1 MAEMVQQTEPPPPPP
16 PPQQPQPAS
25 TTAATTSKKRRRP
38 PLSCEQCRRRKIKC
52 DRSFPCNHCSKSG
65 GAVSCTYAPA
75 HTPKSRSKKPAR
87 AAATAATAPPP
98 RPPPA
103 QTASSSPC
111 SPSSPGRSVSLRPA
125 AAAPPRLRPT
135 ARATQ
140 IHTPDSEEFHRGS
153 TWQPLRPSSAS
164 YSTAA
169 GPPPAGRPLS
179 PAVIHEQVEAKQAH
193 RDASRS
199 STTAA
204 AAAAAAAAATTGGVE
219 AQRRGNERHAR
230 RRSEYTPPPKGSTSK
245 GRYFGQSHW
254 MNIAASFPVELSML
268 KNQEHTK
275 GELFQ
280 VLHQCKILCQKIK
293 HSRLQPLSSLN
304 IGKNMLPRDVC
315 DDLVHAYTST
325 YEGVL
330 RVLHLPTFWKEYA
343 GYWEDPCSGSSSN
356 EAFVVLMQLCIVL
369 GSSVRDRTE
378 ALRATTTRWI
388 YEAHVWLI
396 LPPEKGRM
404 TLTGIQIMCLLT
416 LAKMT
421 CGVSSDLT
429 WTMAGSLLRTAMYMG
444 LHRDPSHLSE
454 MTVYKAEMRRRLWAT
469 ILELNLQYSF
479 EAGGMPLIS
488 CDDYD
493 TLPPADLDDDALD
506 DDAVDDVT
514 RPRTRSSS
522 GAVATQMSVPLEV
535 FKSFPVRLGLLQY
548 INDFRAGIDYDKTL
562 RFNAELTR
570 ACRSFSQTMGALI
583 RRQNGAAMRDPSAAK
598 APAAAA
604 AIINTFHVSLAEVTL
619 YRCFHA
625 LHFPVLFT
633 AFDDP
638 RFYFS
643 RKMCLDGA
651 LKVADLWGFSPQSAR
666 QQRRAGG
673 GGAPCRDNDDGTF
686 CAVSEDFERLTLYGT
701 GLFKNVPVQAA
712 CIIALEL
719 IHDRGGGGGVGV
731 GGGGGGGGALRLGAS
746 SLPTAAAGYA
756 DLRACLDAALDW
768 TLRRMRA
775 GEVTAKGHCFL
786 SACVAHTEALEQG
799 LGKTATVKLLVE
811 RATDAARVDLALLRD
826 VARESGVLVEEQLP
840 LQQQHLQQQQY
851 GGTGTGADGGGGMF
865 EDNGAAVVEALVAG
879 WDCGGGWAWDETDD
893 WMWGGAWSQLN
904 VPMPLD
910 DVHQFFETPVG
921 YPRGRNADTYP
932 PVL

>member
-16 PPQQPQPAS
+16 PAS
-25 TTAATTSKKRRRP
+25 TAATTTTTTTKKRRRP

-52 DRSFPCNHCSKSG
+52 DRSLPCNHCSKSG

-87 AAATAATAPPP
+87 AAAAAAAP
-98 RPPPA
+98 PPPA
-103 QTASSSPC
+103 QSSSSSSSSSS

-125 AAAPPRLRPT
+125 VAAARLRPT

-153 TWQPLRPSSAS
+153 TWQPLRPSSAAT
-164 YSTAA
+164 YSAA
-169 GPPPAGRPLS
+169 AAAAAPPPAGRPS
-179 PAVIHEQVEAKQAH
+179 TAVIHEQVEAKQAH
-193 RDASRS
+193 RDASTS
-199 STTAA
+199 SKTAA
-204 AAAAAAAAATTGGVE
+204 AAAAAGVE
-219 AQRRGNERHAR
+219 AQRGGKERPER

-268 KNQEHTK
+268 KNQQHTQ

-304 IGKNMLPRDVC
+304 IGKNMLPRAVC

-343 GYWEDPCSGSSSN
+343 SYWEDPAAAAAAN

-369 GSSVRDRTE
+369 GSSVRDRTA

-388 YEAHVWLI
+388 YEAHMWLI

-479 EAGGMPLIS
+479 EAGGMPLIA

-506 DDAVDDVT
+506 DAAVDDVRRRQT
-514 RPRTRSSS
+514 CS
-522 GAVATQMSVPLEV
+522 GVATQMSVPLEV

-570 ACRSFSQTMGALI
+570 ACRSFSQTMGALT
-583 RRQNGAAMRDPSAAK
+583 RHQNGGGGASAMRDPAAK
-598 APAAAA
+598 APAAAAA

-619 YRCFHA
+619 YRCFYA

-666 QQRRAGG
+666 QRRAPRGG
-673 GGAPCRDNDDGTF
+673 GGGDGTF
-686 CAVSEDFERLTLYGT
+686 CGVSEDFERLTLYGT

-719 IHDRGGGGGVGV
+719 IHDRGGAGA
-731 GGGGGGGGALRLGAS
+731 GGGGALRLGASSSSSSSS

-811 RATDAARVDLALLRD
+811 RATDAARVDLALLQD
-826 VARESGVLVEEQLP
+826 VARESGVPVEESQPQP
-840 LQQQHLQQQQY
+840 LQQQQQQQQQQQH
-851 GGTGTGADGGGGMF
+851 GTGGGGDMF
-865 EDNGAAVVEALVAG
+865 MDNGAAVVEALVAG
-879 WDCGGGWAWDETDD
+879 WDGGGGGGGGGGWAWEENDD
-893 WMWGGAWSQLN
+893 WMWRGAWSQLN

-921 YPRGRNADTYP
+921 YPRGRNADAYP

>member
-16 PPQQPQPAS
+16 PSAS
-25 TTAATTSKKRRRP
+25 TSAATTTTKKRRRP

-65 GAVSCTYAPA
+65 GAVSCTYAPT
-75 HTPKSRSKKPAR
+75 HTPKSRSKTPAR
-87 AAATAATAPPP
+87 AAATAAAAAL
-98 RPPPA
+98 PPPA
-103 QTASSSPC
+103 QSSSPC

-125 AAAPPRLRPT
+125 TAAPPRLRPT

-169 GPPPAGRPLS
+169 AAAAPPPAGRPLS
-179 PAVIHEQVEAKQAH
+179 PAAIHEQAGAKQAH
-193 RDASRS
+193 RDVSRS
-199 STTAA
+199 STTVAA
-204 AAAAAAAAATTGGVE
+204 AAAAAAAGGVE
-219 AQRRGNERHAR
+219 AQRGGSERHAR

-268 KNQEHTK
+268 KNQEHTQ

-304 IGKNMLPRDVC
+304 IGKNMLPREMC

-343 GYWEDPCSGSSSN
+343 SYWEDPSAAN

-388 YEAHVWLI
+388 YEAHMWLI

-506 DDAVDDVT
+506 DDAVDDV
-514 RPRTRSSS
+514 RRRRTFS
-522 GAVATQMSVPLEV
+522 GVATQMSVPLEV

-570 ACRSFSQTMGALI
+570 ACRSFSQTIGALT
-583 RRQNGAAMRDPSAAK
+583 RHQNGAMRDPSAAK
-598 APAAAA
+598 APAAAP
-604 AIINTFHVSLAEVTL
+604 IINTFHVSLAEVTL

-666 QQRRAGG
+666 QRRA
-673 GGAPCRDNDDGTF
+673 APTRDVDSTL

-731 GGGGGGGGALRLGAS
+731 GGGGGGGGGGGALRLGSS

-826 VARESGVLVEEQLP
+826 VARDSGVLVEELLP
-840 LQQQHLQQQQY
+840 QQQQQQLQY
-851 GGTGTGADGGGGMF
+851 GAGTDGGMF

-879 WDCGGGWAWDETDD
+879 WDSGGGGGGGGGWAWDETDD
-893 WMWGGAWSQLN
+893 WMWGGAWSQLS